1 MTAPLPKTR
10 TVLVVSEK
18 GSRFSLPSAAR
29 TPLTVTGTSSATGC
43 CLTAE
48 SADNVV
54 ADGGR
59 CAVSGLAVRISLS
72 LAVGG
77 MGCTLATENFLGRPV
92 PDRVPLEHL
101 YVLPPGRG
109 STIVR
114 AYYGGNTCPDGQALH
129 LRQGQASGA
138 RCKFQR
144 NLFSFAVT
152 PKNFDSEML
161 AALARPV
168 GIRQS
173 RRSQAFPQIPDHA
186 RSRSQFPSIWQV
198 SRRGHDV
205 RSGKRTRYRI
215 PHIALRLRPR
225 LPPFPRQPPGW

>member
-114 AYYGGNTCPDGQALH
+114 AYYGGNTCPTD
-129 LRQGQASGA
+129 
-138 RCKFQR
+138 
-144 NLFSFAVT
+144 
-152 PKNFDSEML
+152 
-161 AALARPV
+161 
-168 GIRQS
+168 
-173 RRSQAFPQIPDHA
+173 QAFPSPQAPPPVAAANFRRQFFRRH
-186 RSRSQFPSIWQV
+186 SPSQCPPKPCLFPACGPALFPLHPPRIEPKHPHQLLRATPTRPAGL
-198 SRRGHDV
+198 RRRV
-205 RSGKRTRYRI
+205 
-215 PHIALRLRPR
+215 
-225 LPPFPRQPPGW
+225 